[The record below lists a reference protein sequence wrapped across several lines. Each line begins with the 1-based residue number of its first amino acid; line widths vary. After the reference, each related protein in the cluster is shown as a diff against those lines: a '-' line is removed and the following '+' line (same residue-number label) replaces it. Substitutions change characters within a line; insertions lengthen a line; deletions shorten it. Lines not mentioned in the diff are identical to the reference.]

1 MSHLHACS
9 TSGRPAGPH
18 GGSPRR
24 PAGSRRAALAACSAL
39 MLLGTVLTGCSS
51 DTGTGEER
59 ATSTRAGDDDRPLK
73 VTTTV
78 TRVLGELS
86 EEQRRELAVQART
99 VITGYLEA
107 AYLHQRPSSGYRG
120 AFPGFTRGARA
131 LALEDTGVVS
141 DRSFADAEEVRPRG
155 GVAYLSVVA
164 PDGRPVGA
172 TARVSVDLAVAD
184 SRRTR
189 RLTVSGRLL
198 LTPRADRWRIF
209 GYDLSLQP
217 TPAGRS

>member
-1 MSHLHACS
+1 MSHPHASS
-9 TSGRPAGPH
+9 TPGRPVGPS
-18 GGSPRR
+18 GGSSRR
-24 PAGSRRAALAACSAL
+24 PGTPRRAALAACSTL
-39 MLLGTVLTGCSS
+39 LVLGTAISGCSS
-51 DTGTGEER
+51 DASPEEER
-59 ATSTRAGDDDRPLK
+59 SSGSETGRPTRPLRM
-73 VTTTV
+73 TTTV

-86 EEQRRELAVQART
+86 EKQRSRLAAEARE

-120 AFPGFTRGARA
+120 SFPGFTRGARA
-131 LALEDTGVVS
+131 LALRDTGVVS

-155 GVAYLSVVA
+155 GVAYVSVVA

-189 RLTVSGRLL
+189 RFTVSGRLL
-198 LTPRADRWRIF
+198 LTPRTDRWRIF

-217 TPAGRS
+217 TPVGRS